1 MQKKLMIAPSL
12 ASQSMIIDVHVHP
25 WTRGFMKMNGPIM
38 KACDFFRLDVAKL
51 PSSVDQLLD
60 EMDEAGV
67 SKAVILGQDTSATKN
82 PAFRNYT
89 LKNDEVA
96 KVAARSKDR
105 LIPFAGV
112 DPNAGR
118 PAIRELRRAV
128 RALGMRGLKVHSSA
142 NSVYLND
149 RKLMFPIYDFC
160 QEAGIPVLL
169 HTGTTGLGDTEIRYS
184 KPELVDEVC
193 QRFPDLKVVMAH
205 FGWPWPEV
213 TVAVALRNPNVFIDV
228 SGWKPRYLPASIM
241 PYLNGILQDR
251 FLFGTDYPMLRQ
263 KEWLDDFR
271 QNLAPKLKLGVS
283 DKLLGGNARRMLG
296 I

>member
-1 MQKKLMIAPSL
+1 
-12 ASQSMIIDVHVHP
+12 MIIDVHVHP
-25 WTRGFMKMNGPIM
+25 WTREFMKKNGPIM

-51 PSSVDQLLD
+51 PSSTGQLLD

-67 SKAVILGQDTSATKN
+67 TKAVILGQDTRATKN

-89 LKNDEVA
+89 LSNDEVA
-96 KVAARSKDR
+96 KLAAKSRDR

-112 DPNAGR
+112 DPNAGKT
-118 PAIRELRRAV
+118 ALAELKRSV
-128 RALGMRGLKVHSSA
+128 RALGMRGLKVHGSA

-149 RKLMFPIYDFC
+149 RKLMFPIYEYC
-160 QEAGIPVLL
+160 EEAGIPVLF
-169 HTGTTGLGDTEIRYS
+169 HTGTTGLGDTEIRFS

-193 QRFPDLKVVMAH
+193 QRFPDLRVVMAH

-213 TVAVALRNPNVFIDV
+213 TVAIALRSPNVFIDV
-228 SGWKPRYLPASIM
+228 SGWKPRYLPPSIM

-263 KEWLDDFR
+263 TEWMDDFR
-271 QNLAPKLKLGVS
+271 RNLAPKLRPGVS
-283 DKLLGGNARRMLG
+283 DKLLGGNARRLLEL
-296 I
+296 